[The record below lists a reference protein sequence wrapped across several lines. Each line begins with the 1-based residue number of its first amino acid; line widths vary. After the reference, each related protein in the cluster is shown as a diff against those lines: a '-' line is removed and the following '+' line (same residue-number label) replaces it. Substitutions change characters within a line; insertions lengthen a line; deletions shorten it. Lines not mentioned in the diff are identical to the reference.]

1 MKHKEP
7 TVREEKEHKEVLD
20 LFREIF
26 KKDRLGDSEERFQVL
41 EVFLGLSGHVSLS
54 NIEKNLKS
62 YGVEILPEKLATYMA
77 NFTNYGIARKVELE
91 GDGTLFEHLHL
102 GAHHDHLICV
112 KCGKIDEFHDEDIET
127 LKFSAATSHGF
138 LPLRHHLDIYG
149 LCRNCKKE
157 REGVIPLALTNPGEV
172 VKIDHISGGH
182 GIRRRLFY
190 MGLVPGKEI
199 EVIKTHRPG
208 PIIVAIDQSRIA
220 LGKSVSKKIMV
231 SVNSKKDS

>member
-7 TVREEKEHKEVLD
+7 TVREEKEHREVLD

-26 KKDRLGDSEERFQVL
+26 KKDRLGDAEERYRVL
-41 EVFLGLSGHVSLS
+41 EVFLGLLGHVSIS
-54 NIEKNLKS
+54 DMEKILKS
-62 YGVEILPEKLATYMA
+62 EGLEASAEKLATYME
-77 NFTNYGIARKVELE
+77 NFTNYGIARKMELE
-91 GDGTLFEHLHL
+91 GDGILFEHLHL

-112 KCGKIDEFHDEDIET
+112 KCGKIDEFRDEDIEE
-127 LKFSAATSHGF
+127 LKFSTASFHGF

-149 LCRNCKKE
+149 LCRSCKRE
-157 REGVIPLALTNPGEV
+157 RERVIPLALTNPGEV

-182 GIRRRLFY
+182 GIRRRLFH

-208 PIIVAIDQSRIA
+208 PIIVVIDQSRIA

-231 SVNSKKDS
+231 SVNSKDNI